1 MEKRKNIAKEA
12 QLPTLGILEWFRP
25 GEYDEVRSAIADF
38 KRLGIKHLRTGI
50 SWADWYVEGTE
61 EWYDWL
67 FAELDQHVEILPCFL
82 YTPPSIGEMPK
93 TSAPPKDLKSY
104 ADFIDIMINKYGDY
118 FEWVELW
125 NEPNNKIEYDF
136 TLDFSWNKFS
146 SMINM
151 AAYWAKQKG
160 KKTLLGGMS
169 PIDPNW
175 LQMMVEQGTL
185 ENIDA
190 IGIHGFPHVFDQQWK
205 GWDVNIRAVKE
216 VLEKA
221 GMNKQIWIS
230 EAGFSTWQ
238 HDEVK
243 QFEEFKSVLDADADR
258 IYWYSLKDLDPKNA
272 TVGGFHLDERE
283 YYFGLKEVDGTKKL
297 LYKLLEKGGVQNIR
311 KHTYVNKQYKIPAG
325 EKYILIT
332 GGAGFIGTNLASRF
346 LAEGKK
352 VMIYDSLFRDGVE
365 QNLQWMKSE
374 YGDRLIVQIAD
385 INETQILKNCVSR
398 ASEVFHLCAQ
408 VAVTSSVTN
417 PVHDFN
423 VNLQGTFH
431 LLEAIRTSKHQ
442 PPLVFTST
450 NKVYGNLQDVK
461 MQETHTRYYP
471 SDKKMKQYGINEKIP
486 LDFHS
491 PYGCSK
497 GAADQYILD
506 YSRTYGLK
514 TCVFRMSCIY
524 GPHQFGTEDQGWVA
538 HFLISALEDEPITIY
553 GNGKQVRD
561 ILFVEDLIDA
571 FVLAQKNMDS
581 LAGEVFNIGG
591 GPENTVS
598 LLEILKMIKEKAGK
612 EMDITF
618 KDWRTGDQF
627 YYVSNTTKFKE
638 ATGWRP
644 QYSVDQGVTAL
655 VQWLCENRDIEL
667 PDTLKSS
674 KAIAI

>member
-1 MEKRKNIAKEA
+1 MKLSHNKPLA
-12 QLPTLGILEWFRP
+12 TVGILEWFRP
-25 GEYDEVRSAIADF
+25 GEYEEVRNTIADLN
-38 KRLGIKHLRTGI
+38 KLGITHLRTGI
-50 SWADWYVEGTE
+50 SWADWYVDGTE

-67 FAELDQHVEILPCFL
+67 FAELDKHVEILPCFL
-82 YTPPSIGEMPK
+82 YTPPSIGEMEK
-93 TSAPPKDLKSY
+93 TSAPPRDLKSY
-104 ADFIDIMINKYGDY
+104 ADFLDTMINKYGQY

-125 NEPNNKIEYDF
+125 NEPNNKIEYDY
-136 TLDFSWNKFS
+136 TLDFSWNKFAT
-146 SMINM
+146 MIKM
-151 AAYWAKQKG
+151 AAHWAKEKG

-175 LQMMVEQGTL
+175 LKMIAEQGVL

-190 IGIHGFPHVFDQQWK
+190 VGIHGFPHVFDQQWK
-205 GWDVNIRAVKE
+205 GWDVNIKAVRT
-216 VLEKA
+216 VLEEA
-221 GMNKQIWIS
+221 GLDKEIWIS

-238 HDEVK
+238 QDEVK
-243 QFEEFKSVLDADADR
+243 QYREFAEVMKADADR
-258 IYWYSLKDLDPKNA
+258 IYWYSLNDLNPKNS

-283 YYFGLKEVDGTKKL
+283 YYFGMKSTDGTPKL
-297 LYKLLEKGGVQNIR
+297 LYKLLEREGVENIQN
-311 KHTYVNKQYKIPAG
+311 HDYVQKRYKIEEE

-346 LAEGKK
+346 LSEGKR

-365 QNLQWMKSE
+365 KNLKWMQQE
-374 YGDRLIVQIAD
+374 YGDKLLIQISN
-385 INETQILKNCVSR
+385 INETRILEQCVNN

-408 VAVTSSVTN
+408 VAVTSSVEN

-423 VNLQGTFH
+423 VNLSGTFH
-431 LLEAIRTSKHQ
+431 LLEAIRKSPHQ
-442 PPLVFTST
+442 PPLLFTST

-461 MQETHTRYYP
+461 MQENGSRYYP
-471 SDKKMKQYGINEKIP
+471 ANRKMKEYGINEKIP

-538 HFLISALEDEPITIY
+538 HFLISALEDQPITIY

-561 ILFVEDLIDA
+561 ILYVEDLVDA
-571 FVLAQKNMDS
+571 FVLAKKNIDK

-591 GPENTVS
+591 GPANTVS
-598 LLEILKMIKEKAGK
+598 LLEILDIIKQKADK
-612 EMDITF
+612 DMDVSF
-618 KDWRTGDQF
+618 EDWRTGDQF
-627 YYVSNTTKFKE
+627 YYVSNTTKFQE
-638 ATGWRP
+638 ATGWEP
-644 QYSVDQGVTAL
+644 KFTVEEGVENL
-655 VQWLCENRDIEL
+655 LRWLCENRKLEL
-667 PDTLKSS
+667 PANLKST